1 VAFLQEFRDA
11 GFSETITLR
20 TYRNARTKNP
30 AVVAVDV
37 HAKR

>member
-1 VAFLQEFRDA
+1 V
-11 GFSETITLR
+11 ILR